1 MSFDAAQS
9 GITAYWD
16 KYADAYDTHQ
26 VDRQR
31 EPEVQAAWRRV
42 WAEALPPAPA
52 TVLDVGTGS
61 GNVALLLSE
70 LGHRVTG
77 IDLSAG
83 MLGEAKR
90 KTADS
95 ANPPTFDFGDAVSP
109 SFPDASF
116 EVITA
121 RYVLWTVRDTDRALA
136 NWRRLLRP
144 EGRLVAVDSTWYPG
158 GVAAGCGDSST
169 HRERD
174 FRSAYTD
181 EVLER
186 LPLAESTDIH
196 QSADRLRRAG
206 FRDVVVDE
214 LPEIL
219 ELDRRHG
226 VAPGH
231 RPQMQY
237 RITATI

>member
-1 MSFDAAQS
+1 MSADTAQS

-16 KYADAYDTHQ
+16 KYADVYDTHQ

-31 EPEVQAAWRRV
+31 QPEVRAAWQRV
-42 WAEALPPAPA
+42 WSQALPSEPA

-61 GNVALLLSE
+61 GNVALLVAE

-90 KTADS
+90 KTTDS
-95 ANPPTFDFGDAVSP
+95 ANPPTFLFGDAVAP
-109 SFPDASF
+109 AFDDASF
-116 EVITA
+116 DVITA
-121 RYVLWTVRDTDRALA
+121 RYVLWTVRDPELALA

-144 EGRLVAVDSTWYPG
+144 GGRLIAVDSTWYPD
-158 GVAAGCGDSST
+158 GVAATGVDT
-169 HRERD
+169 ATDRERD

-196 QSADRLRRAG
+196 QSADRLRQAG
-206 FRDVVVDE
+206 FDNVTVDE

-237 RITATI
+237 RITATV